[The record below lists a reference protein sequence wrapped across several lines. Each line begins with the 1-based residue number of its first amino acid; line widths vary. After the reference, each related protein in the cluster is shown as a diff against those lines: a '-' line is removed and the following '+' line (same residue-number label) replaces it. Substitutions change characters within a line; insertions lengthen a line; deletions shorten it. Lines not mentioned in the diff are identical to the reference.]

1 MAWHEIGL
9 LIAEFSVYY
18 LAMLVL
24 FRFRHRLGLG
34 TFFCALGSIHFLET
48 YLATSLYIQ
57 FYPEMSLSPGS
68 VVLFSGKLLL
78 LLLLYIRED
87 APTVRQPIYG
97 LLFGNFLAVAM
108 LLILRQHE
116 VLTPVEGQQLDL
128 ALLNDVGGLMVWGSL
143 LLFIDCLMII
153 LVYEWLGDFL
163 PRSSVIRLWLS
174 ASAVLIFDQIGFF
187 AALNLLLGVPFSAGL
202 GGLIGKLVAAAF
214 YSILIAVYL
223 RWFEP
228 QEKPTETKR
237 LGDVFD
243 ILTYR

>member
-1 MAWHEIGL
+1 MAWRELVL
-9 LIAEFSVYY
+9 LGAEFSVYY
-18 LAMLVL
+18 AAMLLL
-24 FRFRHRLGLG
+24 FRFRHLIGLG
-34 TFFCALGSIHFLET
+34 AFFCALGSLHFLEN
-48 YLATSLYIQ
+48 YLATSLYVQ
-57 FYPEMSLSPGS
+57 FYPGMSLSPGS

-78 LLLLYIRED
+78 LLLVYIRED

-97 LLFGNFLAVAM
+97 LLLGNFLAVAL
-108 LLILRQHE
+108 LLILRHHQ
-116 VLTPVEGQQLDL
+116 VLAPVEGQQLDL

-153 LVYEWLGDFL
+153 LVYEFLGDFL
-163 PRSSVIRLWLS
+163 RAGSVLRLWLS

-202 GGLIGKLVAAAF
+202 GGLIGKLGAAGF
-214 YSILIAVYL
+214 YSLLIAGYL
-223 RWFEP
+223 RWVETS
-228 QEKPTETKR
+228 EKPAEQRR

>member
-1 MAWHEIGL
+1 MAWSEIGL
-9 LIAEFSVYY
+9 LASECAVYY
-18 LAMLVL
+18 AAMLLL
-24 FRFRHRLGLG
+24 FRFRHLIGLG
-34 TFFCALGSIHFLET
+34 AFFCALGSLHFLEN
-48 YLATSLYIQ
+48 YLATSLYVQ
-57 FYPEMSLSPGS
+57 FYPGMSLSPGS

-78 LLLLYIRED
+78 LLLVYIRED

-97 LLFGNFLAVAM
+97 LLLGNFLAVAL
-108 LLILRQHE
+108 LLILRHHQA
-116 VLTPVEGQQLDL
+116 LAPVEGQQLDL

-153 LVYEWLGDFL
+153 LVYEWLGGLFGRL
-163 PRSSVIRLWLS
+163 SALRLWLS

-187 AALNLLLGVPFSAGL
+187 AALNLLLGVPFSAGF
-202 GGLIGKLVAAAF
+202 GGLVGKLAAAGV
-214 YSILIAVYL
+214 YSLLIAVYL

-228 QEKPTETKR
+228 SAKPAENKR